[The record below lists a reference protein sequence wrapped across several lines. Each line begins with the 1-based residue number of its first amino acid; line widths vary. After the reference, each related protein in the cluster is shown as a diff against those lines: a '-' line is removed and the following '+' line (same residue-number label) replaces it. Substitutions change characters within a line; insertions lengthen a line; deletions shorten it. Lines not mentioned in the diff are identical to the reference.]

1 MLRLE
6 SDLILN
12 ELANHGS
19 NRKGKFMTILLEG
32 SSKSNVPCFLE
43 SFMMY
48 RWPKDERKIRCII
61 EEQPEIIPAPVSM
74 LKTDPPSQVVTPA
87 RLI

>member
-1 MLRLE
+1 MLRLA

-19 NRKGKFMTILLEG
+19 NRKGKFMTIILNG

-43 SFMMY
+43 SYMMY

-61 EEQPEIIPAPVSM
+61 EGQPEIAPAPVSCI
-74 LKTDPPSQVVTPA
+74 KTDPPSQVVTPA
-87 RLI
+87 ELL